1 MSHPIPS
8 SAPVRVSFLDLLDL
22 ASEKVGGRV
31 LSCSDD
37 FFAEKENLL
46 KATPAVFIPDQ
57 YTDRGKWMDG
67 WESRRKRV
75 PGHDHCVVELG
86 IPGVIRGFEVDTS
99 FFTGNYPEY
108 CAIEGSSDGGTTWSE
123 LVPKTKLQGNTRN
136 VIPNFSPE
144 QRVTHLRLH
153 SFPDGGIARLRV
165 YGEARPDWDRL
176 LRSAADGLVD
186 VACAAH
192 GGVVIAASDMHYG
205 AKDNVLFPARAT
217 HMGEG
222 WETRRSRGPN
232 HDWLI
237 LRLGRP
243 ASLVEIEVDTNHF
256 KGNFPESCR
265 IEGCVA
271 PAAYLPCDFRDQPVT
286 WHEIL
291 PRHPLQAH
299 TQHRFRGELVAGER
313 IFSHLRVTIFPD
325 GGISRLRVLG
335 RPQ

>member
-8 SAPVRVSFLDLLDL
+8 SAPVRVPFMDLLDL

-46 KATPAVFIPDQ
+46 KATPAVFIPDK
-57 YTDRGKWMDG
+57 YTERGKWMDG

-75 PGHDHCVVELG
+75 PGHDSCVIALG
-86 IPGVIRGFEVDTS
+86 IPGVIAGFEVDTS

-108 CAIEGSSDGGTTWSE
+108 CSIEGSSDGGSTWKP
-123 LVPKTKLQGNTRN
+123 LLGKTKLHGNTRN
-136 VIPNFSPE
+136 LLPNVFGGG
-144 QRVTHLRLH
+144 RVTHLRLH
-153 SFPDGGIARLRV
+153 SYPDGGIARLRV
-165 YGEARPDWDRL
+165 YGEAVPDWDAL
-176 LRSAADGLVD
+176 IAGTQDGLVD

-222 WETRRSRGPN
+222 WETRRSRGAN

-243 ASLVEIEVDTNHF
+243 ATVGEIEVDTNHF

-271 PAAYLPCDFRDQPVT
+271 PAEYLACDFRDQAVT
-286 WHEIL
+286 WREIL
-291 PRHPLQAH
+291 PRQPLQAH
-299 TQHRFRGELVAGER
+299 TQHRFRRELTAIEGA
-313 IFSHLRVTIFPD
+313 ISHLRVTIFPD

-335 RPQ
+335 KPQ

>member
-1 MSHPIPS
+1 MSSLIAS

-22 ASEKVGGRV
+22 ANENVGGRV

-46 KATPAVFIPDQ
+46 KATPAVFDPDR

-75 PGHDHCVVELG
+75 PGHDVCTVQLG

-108 CAIEGSSDGGTTWSE
+108 CSIEGSSDGGTTWKS
-123 LVPKTKLQGNTRN
+123 LVPKTPLQGNTRN
-136 VIPNFSPE
+136 VIPNMGSLD
-144 QRVTHLRLH
+144 RITHLRLH
-153 SFPDGGIARLRV
+153 SYPDGGIARLRV
-165 YGEARPDWDRL
+165 YGEARPDWEQLQQHAR
-176 LRSAADGLVD
+176 DGLID
-186 VACAAH
+186 VACAAN
-192 GGVVIAASDMHYG
+192 GGVVIVASDMHYG
-205 AKDNVLFPARAT
+205 AKDNVLFPARAK

-222 WETRRSRGPN
+222 WETRRSRGAH

-243 ASLVEIEVDTNHF
+243 SAIVEIEVDTHHF
-256 KGNFPESCR
+256 KGNFPQSCS
-265 IEGCVA
+265 IEGCAA
-271 PAAYLPCDFRDQPVT
+271 PAEYLPCDFRDQAVT

-299 TQHRFRGELVAGER
+299 MQHRFRNELVAG
-313 IFSHLRVTIFPD
+313 IPAVSHLRLTLYPD

-335 RPQ
+335 KPQ

>member
-1 MSHPIPS
+1 MSNPIPS
-8 SAPVRVSFLDLLDL
+8 TAPVRVAFLDLLDL

-46 KATPAVFIPDQ
+46 KATPAVFIPDK

-75 PGHDHCVVELG
+75 PGHDHCIVQLG

-108 CAIEGSSDGGTTWSE
+108 CAIEGSSDGGNTWKE
-123 LVPKTKLQGNTRN
+123 LIRKTKLQGNTRN
-136 VIPNFSPE
+136 VLPNFAGE
-144 QRVTHLRLH
+144 DRITHLRLH

-165 YGEARPDWDRL
+165 YGEARPDWDAL
-176 LRSAADGLVD
+176 VHSAPDGCVD

-205 AKDNVLFPARAT
+205 AKDNVLFPTRAT

-222 WETRRSRGPN
+222 WETRRSRGVN

-237 LRLGRP
+237 VRLGRQ
-243 ASLVEIEVDTNHF
+243 ATIVDIEVDTNHF

-271 PAAYLPCDFRDQPVT
+271 PTDYLPCDFRDQPIR

-291 PRHPLQAH
+291 PRHTLQAH
-299 TQHRFRGELVAGER
+299 TQHRFRAELVPHATP
-313 IFSHLRVTIFPD
+313 FSHLRVTIFPD

-335 RPQ
+335 RL

>member
-1 MSHPIPS
+1 MSQPIPS
-8 SAPVRVSFLDLLDL
+8 SAAVRVSFMDLLDL

-46 KATPAVFIPDQ
+46 KATPAEFIPDK
-57 YTDRGKWMDG
+57 YTERGKWMDG

-75 PGHDHCVVELG
+75 PGHDVCVVELG
-86 IPGVIRGFEVDTS
+86 IPGVIFGFEVDTS
-99 FFTGNYPEY
+99 FFTGNYPE
-108 CAIEGSSDGGTTWSE
+108 CCSIDGSSDGGVTWKE
-123 LVPKTKLQGNTRN
+123 LVRKTKLLGNTRN
-136 VIPNFSPE
+136 ILPNFAGAD
-144 QRVTHLRLH
+144 RITHLRLH
-153 SFPDGGIARLRV
+153 SYPDGGIARLRV
-165 YGEARPDWDRL
+165 YGEARPDWDTL
-176 LRSAADGLVD
+176 LKTAKDGRVD

-222 WETRRSRGPN
+222 WETRRSRGAN

-243 ASLVEIEVDTNHF
+243 SSIAEIEVDTNHF

-271 PAAYLPCDFRDQPVT
+271 PAEYLASDFRDQPVL
-286 WHEIL
+286 WSEIL
-291 PRHPLQAH
+291 PRHTLQAH
-299 TQHRFRGELVAGER
+299 TQHRFSQELLAGTR
-313 IFSHLRVTIFPD
+313 VFSHLRVTIFPD
-325 GGISRLRVLG
+325 GGISRLRVMG
-335 RPQ
+335 TPQ